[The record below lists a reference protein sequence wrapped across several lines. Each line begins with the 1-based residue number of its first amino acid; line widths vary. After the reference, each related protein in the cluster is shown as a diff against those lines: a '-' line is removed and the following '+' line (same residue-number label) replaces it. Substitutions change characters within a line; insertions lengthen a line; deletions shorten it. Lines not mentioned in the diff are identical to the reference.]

1 MAALTKEN
9 EVLEKDGVVRALPVS
24 VDVIYRGALCTVN
37 AAGFVA
43 PAGLAVSEVFVGVAE
58 ETVDNSAGVAGD
70 KKVRLKC
77 EGRYLLTGAGF
88 AQADVGVTVYA
99 EDDQTVTKTA
109 GTSAPVGTVD
119 EFVSATQV
127 WVKLSNN
134 PAAAAAS

>member
-1 MAALTKEN
+1 MAALTKAI
-9 EVLEKDGVVRALPVS
+9 EVLEKDGVVRALPVA

-43 PAGLAVSEVFVGVAE
+43 PAGLAAGETFVGVAE
-58 ETVDNSAGVAGD
+58 ETVDNSAGAAGD
-70 KKVRLKC
+70 LKVRLKT

-88 AQADVGVTVYA
+88 AQADIGATVYA

-109 GTSAPVGTVD
+109 GTSAPVGQID

-127 WVKLSNN
+127 WVKLAIN
-134 PAAAAAS
+134 PVAAA